1 YQRASLEAVRAWL
14 ADTAETGD
22 PDTAFYKRTR
32 RAYRPVQGLPGVPYA
47 CLRLPT
53 GGGKTVIAAHMV
65 GVAADALLMVD
76 NPCVLWLVPSNAIRE
91 QTLKALQDRAHPF
104 RQALAERFGE
114 NVRVLTVGD
123 ALYAKRGDYDG
134 GAVVIVATIQAFRV
148 EATEG
153 RKVYDAS
160 GELMDHFSGLP
171 HATVKRLEIT
181 PGGST
186 PIPSLCNVLKL
197 RRPAVIVDEA
207 HNARTDLSFTTLA
220 RFDPSAILE
229 LTATPA
235 KDSNV
240 LHHVSAAEL
249 KAADMIKLPIVLRG
263 RPDWKDTVGDAKG
276 WLETLTEKAG
286 LEGLATGEAVRPVM
300 LLQAQPDKGPA
311 AITVEV
317 LKKAL
322 IEDFRVPA
330 AQIAIATGKV
340 WELDGVD
347 LGARDCQVR
356 YVITVQALKEGW
368 DCPNA
373 YILCSVAEQHGA
385 TAVEQILGRVMR
397 LPGARRKRDPD
408 LNQAY
413 AFAATR
419 SFKTTADKLADGL
432 VANGFEKLE
441 AKELVRVEAP
451 LFDLSEDG
459 AAFES
464 DPLPDDIDLEPLAV
478 VVMATTGGR
487 MRLDP
492 ETRRIVAT
500 GAVTAADAAAVRR
513 AVPAHAAAAV
523 AG

>member
-1 YQRASLEAVRAWL
+1 
-14 ADTAETGD
+14 
-22 PDTAFYKRTR
+22 
-32 RAYRPVQGLPGVPYA
+32 
-47 CLRLPT
+47 
-53 GGGKTVIAAHMV
+53 M
-65 GVAADALLMVD
+65 
-76 NPCVLWLVPSNAIRE
+76 
-91 QTLKALQDRAHPF
+91 
-104 RQALAERFGE
+104 
-114 NVRVLTVGD
+114 
-123 ALYAKRGDYDG
+123 
-134 GAVVIVATIQAFRV
+134 VIVATIQAFRV

-171 HATVKRLEIT
+171 NAAVKRLEIT

-186 PIPSLCNVLKL
+186 PIPSLCNVLRL
-197 RRPAVIVDEA
+197 RRPVVIVDEA

-263 RPDWKDTVGDAKG
+263 RPDWKDTVGDAKV
-276 WLETLTEKAG
+276 WLETLTEKAR
-286 LEGLATGEAVRPVM
+286 LEGLATGDAVRPVM
-300 LLQAQPDKGPA
+300 LLQAQPNAGPA

-317 LKKAL
+317 LKRVL

-330 AQIAIATGKV
+330 AQIAIATGAV

-347 LGARDCQVR
+347 LGDRDCPVR
-356 YVITVQALKEGW
+356 YVMTVQALREGW

-397 LPGARRKRDPD
+397 LPGARCKRDPE

-432 VANGFEKLE
+432 VANGFEQLE
-441 AKELVRVEAP
+441 AKELVRV
-451 LFDLSEDG
+451 
-459 AAFES
+459 
-464 DPLPDDIDLEPLAV
+464 
-478 VVMATTGGR
+478 
-487 MRLDP
+487 
-492 ETRRIVAT
+492 
-500 GAVTAADAAAVRR
+500 
-513 AVPAHAAAAV
+513 
-523 AG
+523 